1 MQTLQIL
8 QENQQGFHFLLS
20 FPKLQRLQIFWEK
33 KIKNNHLSKNKT
45 SFKKNLHDEKKVL
58 FIVNFRSIIS
68 LHQLKLAL
76 N

>member
-45 SFKKNLHDEKKVL
+45 FTVKKKVL
-58 FIVNFRSIIS
+58 LFIVKFSVN
-68 LHQLKLAL
+68 

>member
-33 KIKNNHLSKNKT
+33 KIKNNHFSKNKT
-45 SFKKNLHDEKKVL
+45 SFKKKPSRWKKGI
-58 FIVNFRSIIS
+58 IVYCEIFG
-68 LHQLKLAL
+68 Q
-76 N
+76 